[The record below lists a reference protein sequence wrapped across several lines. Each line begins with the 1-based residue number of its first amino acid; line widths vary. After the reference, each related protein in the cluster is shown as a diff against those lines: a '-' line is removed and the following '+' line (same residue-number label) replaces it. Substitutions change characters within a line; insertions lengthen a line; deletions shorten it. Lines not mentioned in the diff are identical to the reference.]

1 MKITKSIT
9 AVQLFLSL
17 GTLLHAQCISGNCIN
32 GSGVYTFKNNTAT
45 YQGDFKDGQPHGFGM
60 CEYSNG
66 DQYNGFWKSGK
77 FSGQGR
83 LQQASGNFL
92 NGLWTNGQFSTAN
105 KAVAK
110 VITTPTAEIKISPSV
125 PRKTW
130 ALVVGVASYEHM
142 PVLRYADDDAWLFYS
157 NLISNSGS
165 DIDEE
170 QAKILIDES
179 ATRKNILT
187 ELNNI
192 MEQAAPN
199 DLVLFYFSGHGHEGS
214 FLPIDYDGFNNRL
227 FHSEV
232 NSILAK
238 TKAEQKICIAD
249 ACHSGS
255 LCTAKGTSANAYKMM
270 YADFYKENT
279 GTALILSSKSKE
291 TSLES
296 NGLRQGV
303 FTYFLVKGIKGEAD
317 LNKDK
322 QLVLQELFNY
332 IYKEVRDYT
341 GKLQTPI
348 LEGEFDP
355 NIILNQL

>member
-1 MKITKSIT
+1 MKIVQRIT
-9 AVQLFLSL
+9 AILLFLSL
-17 GTLLHAQCISGNCIN
+17 GSIMHAQCISGDCAN
-32 GSGVYTFKNNTAT
+32 GSGSYTFKNNSAI
-45 YQGDFKDGQPHGFGM
+45 YSGDFKNSKPHGFGT
-60 CEYSNG
+60 CEYYNG
-66 DQYNGFWKSGK
+66 DQYTGFWDSGK

-83 LQQASGNFL
+83 LTQSSGNYL
-92 NGLWTNGQFSTAN
+92 NGLWANGQFSEAN
-105 KAVAK
+105 SAIAK
-110 VITTPTAEIKISPSV
+110 VMSAPQATPHLTSSS
-125 PRKTW
+125 RKTW

-157 NLISNSGS
+157 NLISNSGMG
-165 DIDEE
+165 INE
-170 QAKILIDES
+170 QQVKILIDES
-179 ATRKNILT
+179 ATRENILV
-187 ELNNI
+187 ELKTI
-192 MEQAAPN
+192 KEQAAPE

-214 FLPIDYDGFNNRL
+214 FLPIDYDGFNNKL

-255 LCTAKGTSANAYKMM
+255 LFAAKGANSDAFQQM
-270 YADFYKENT
+270 YSEFYKENT

-317 LNKDK
+317 SNTDGN
-322 QLVLQELFNY
+322 LVLQELFNY
-332 IYKEVRDYT
+332 IYQEVRDYT
-341 GKLQTPI
+341 GKRQTPI

>member
-1 MKITKSIT
+1 MKITKCIT
-9 AVQLFLSL
+9 AVLLFLSL
-17 GTLLHAQCISGNCIN
+17 GTFLHAQCISGDCIN
-32 GSGVYTFKNNTAT
+32 GSGIYSFKNNSAT
-45 YQGDFKDGQPHGFGM
+45 YQGDFKNGQPQGFGL
-60 CEYSNG
+60 CEYANG
-66 DQYNGFWKSGK
+66 DQYEGFWETGK

-83 LQQASGNFL
+83 LTQASGKFL
-92 NGLWTNGQFSTAN
+92 NGIWNNGQFSIPNA
-105 KAVAK
+105 AIAK
-110 VITTPTAEIKISPSV
+110 VISTSNKIVQSAA

-157 NLISNSGS
+157 NLISNSGL

-179 ATRKNILT
+179 ATRKNILA

-192 MEQAAPN
+192 KEQAGPN

-214 FLPIDYDGFNNRL
+214 FLPIDYDGFNNQL

-255 LCTAKGTSANAYKMM
+255 LFAAKGANENSFKQL
-270 YADFYKENT
+270 YADFYKENA

-296 NGLRQGV
+296 KGLRQGV

-317 LNKDK
+317 INADK
-322 QLVLQELFNY
+322 KLVLQELFNY

-355 NIILNQL
+355 NIVLNHL